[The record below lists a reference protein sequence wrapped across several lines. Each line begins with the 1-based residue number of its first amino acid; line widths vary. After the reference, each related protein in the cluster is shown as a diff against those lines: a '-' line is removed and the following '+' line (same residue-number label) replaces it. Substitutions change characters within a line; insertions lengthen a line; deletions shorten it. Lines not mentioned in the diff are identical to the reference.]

1 MAQVFRNLLSN
12 AIKFTPIDGIVYV
25 HTQLRDGSFEVSVRD
40 NGTGIS
46 AENQSK
52 LFANVIQ
59 FNARVQQGGG
69 GSGLG
74 LWISS

>member
-12 AIKFTPIDGIVYV
+12 AIKFTPIDGTVYI
-25 HTQLRDGSFEVSVRD
+25 HTQLRDGFFEVSVKD

-69 GSGLG
+69 SGLG